1 MTDPQQKQSPRSAAK
16 PKGHF
21 YDPPEKIELVDGLS
35 RMEDGERWVFVGT
48 PEAVVAAGIVPM
60 QLLPGQTGQP
70 THSVTLR
77 PRGVRFSGPVHRIP
91 GFVKIF
97 RKLDGR
103 LRVVL
108 NMSAEERDKREAER
122 NKREADAAAAGAALL
137 SELPA
142 SLVSY
147 CESAMKIS
155 GGRWALE
162 QWFNNP
168 EWLEQGDVTHKARMQ
183 VLGALKVFDLVEI
196 ERRLAKSAMKEA
208 ESVISAA
215 KRRDRYE

>member
-1 MTDPQQKQSPRSAAK
+1 MTDPQEERLTRSAKK
-16 PKGHF
+16 PRGHF

-35 RMEDGERWVFVGT
+35 RTEDGERWVFVGT

-60 QLLPGQTGQP
+60 QLLPGQPGQP

-77 PRGVRFSGPVHRIP
+77 PRGVRSSGPVHRTP

-122 NKREADAAAAGAALL
+122 AKREADAAEAGAALL
-137 SELPA
+137 AELPA
-142 SLVSY
+142 SVVSY
-147 CESAMKIS
+147 CESAIKIS
-155 GGRWALE
+155 GGRWAVE

-168 EWLEQGDVTHKARMQ
+168 EWLEQGEVTHKARMQ
-183 VLGALKVFDLVEI
+183 VLDALKVFDLVEI
-196 ERRLAKSAMKEA
+196 ERRLAKSEMKEA
-208 ESVISAA
+208 RSVIIAA
-215 KRRDRYE
+215 KQPSGRP